1 MVRDW
6 IRPKIERHRDKIMIG
21 KFVIVCTGCANL
33 NSLYSD
39 RSSVNRF
46 VSCFLRYFER
56 NAI

>member
-21 KFVIVCTGCANL
+21 KFVIVCIGCASL

-46 VSCFLRYFER
+46 VSFF
-56 NAI
+56 

>member
-46 VSCFLRYFER
+46 VSCFKIF
-56 NAI
+56 

>member
-33 NSLYSD
+33 NYLYSD
-39 RSSVNRF
+39 RSSVF
-46 VSCFLRYFER
+46 MFFK
-56 NAI
+56 IF